1 MSEEPRSPFEWLRDR
16 IRSRTPGPGQTPVH
30 VGDPRFDEWE
40 VVRDFSD
47 LGTARAWHQS
57 LTEAGIES
65 ALTADWELDRF
76 GRGDIALRVP
86 PESWSEAEMLLSNI
100 E

>member
-1 MSEEPRSPFEWLRDR
+1 MRERFRNR
-16 IRSRTPGPGQTPVH
+16 APGPGQTPVH

-40 VVRDFSD
+40 VV
-47 LGTARAWHQS
+47 
-57 LTEAGIES
+57 
-65 ALTADWELDRF
+65 
-76 GRGDIALRVP
+76 LRVP